1 MSFSGVA
8 GGFQGGD
15 ALLAFA
21 AIQQGRMNEE
31 MTESMRV
38 ADLRSQM
45 TGDLAQIKSH
55 LDAADKH
62 PETFPKVAQ
71 ELKEFMDKY
80 GDEPGLSDVTSVVED
95 VSNTVNQ
102 HVENN
107 RPKQY
112 LTDETLH
119 GSIGGTGF
127 MSSISGTAEH
137 VKQEVSDL
145 LGKKAFQCKEGTVK
159 AWIEQLTGAVDSAGT
174 NDQLAMIHIKQL
186 NDNINNSSSMV
197 SGIIES
203 RNNATSSIINNIA

>member
-21 AIQQGRMNEE
+21 AVQQGRMNEQ
-31 MTESMRV
+31 MTEAMRV

-45 TGDLAQIKSH
+45 SGDLADIKAH
-55 LDAADKH
+55 LETAHRYPEKFPEVQKELQSFLDKYGSE
-62 PETFPKVAQ
+62 PSLEEVTQTISEIESSVSTKVAQ
-71 ELKEFMDKY
+71 ADDQYNQSLRGWGTTHSQWEN
-80 GDEPGLSDVTSVVED
+80 GGRIGPEPQQPTYVVG
-95 VSNTVNQ
+95 N
-102 HVENN
+102 
-107 RPKQY
+107 
-112 LTDETLH
+112 
-119 GSIGGTGF
+119 F
-127 MSSISGTAEH
+127 AE
-137 VKQEVSDL
+137 E
-145 LGKKAFQCKEGTVK
+145 TVK
-159 AWIEQLTGAVDSAGT
+159 GWMDNITERVDASGT